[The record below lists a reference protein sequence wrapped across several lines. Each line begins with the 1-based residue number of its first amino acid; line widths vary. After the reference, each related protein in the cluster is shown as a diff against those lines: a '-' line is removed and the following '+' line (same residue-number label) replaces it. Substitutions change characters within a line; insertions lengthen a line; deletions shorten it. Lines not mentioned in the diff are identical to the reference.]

1 MDTHPGYSRIVLGAV
16 ASIRKFLAAVPGSI
30 KNHLNIE
37 ELARI
42 SIAALTAGGGF
53 FGVLQAVV
61 TGASTIF
68 LSPGD
73 AALAV
78 ALLTVVLEA
87 PPAARAWHARRAGRV
102 GPERPIRG
110 RDAEGSRGGSSPIR
124 SAHPPLRRPSA
135 SHGRGADSRKRSDP
149 AEEIEVA
156 PTLWYGRDARPCR
169 ADPAPMRG
177 RPDGGGGKNAVAT
190 FEKPSQKVPP
200 DLLPVIRASGVL
212 SDRQFEDLRAKVL
225 RGDLPGDPTALA
237 ERLVREKV
245 LTEYQA
251 RRLLGGKSH
260 GLVVGRYAILD
271 RIGSGSMGRV
281 YKAHHLMMD
290 RVVALKIIAPEI
302 ATNERVV
309 ARFQREMKLVGR
321 LDHPNVVRAFDAD
334 QINKILYIV
343 MEYVPGESL
352 GHRARKGPIPPPEMI
367 NYAAQAARGLAHAHE
382 QGIVHRD
389 IKPSNLLL
397 TDDQRIKVLDLGLGV
412 LMEADEHTSFAT
424 ADGIAVGTIDYMS
437 PEQACGRDVDGRSDL
452 FSLGC
457 AMYHLMSGRMPFP
470 GETPIDRLGRRI
482 GGKPVPITDV
492 MPDLP
497 PSLVEVMDRLMAH
510 KPSDRYQDA
519 NEAAEAL
526 EALLRPRSKPAAPS
540 QRKAGSDVAPSP
552 VAAEAPA
559 SPTDAYS
566 VVTVRPDYPAWFRPM
581 AELAERNAVAALLA
595 VLGGL
600 AITFGLGFATGLI
613 LK

>member
-1 MDTHPGYSRIVLGAV
+1 
-16 ASIRKFLAAVPGSI
+16 
-30 KNHLNIE
+30 
-37 ELARI
+37 
-42 SIAALTAGGGF
+42 
-53 FGVLQAVV
+53 
-61 TGASTIF
+61 
-68 LSPGD
+68 
-73 AALAV
+73 
-78 ALLTVVLEA
+78 
-87 PPAARAWHARRAGRV
+87 
-102 GPERPIRG
+102 
-110 RDAEGSRGGSSPIR
+110 
-124 SAHPPLRRPSA
+124 
-135 SHGRGADSRKRSDP
+135 
-149 AEEIEVA
+149 
-156 PTLWYGRDARPCR
+156 
-169 ADPAPMRG
+169 
-177 RPDGGGGKNAVAT
+177 VAT
-190 FEKPSQKVPP
+190 FEKPSQRVPP

-281 YKAHHLMMD
+281 YKAHHVMMD

-334 QINKILYIV
+334 QINKVLYIV
-343 MEYVPGESL
+343 MEYVSGESL
-352 GHRARKGPIPPPEMI
+352 GHRARKGPIPTHEMI

-389 IKPSNLLL
+389 VKPSNLLL
-397 TDDQRIKVLDLGLGV
+397 GDDQRVKVLDLGLGV

-457 AMYHLMSGRMPFP
+457 SMYHLMSGRMPFP
-470 GETPIDRLGRRI
+470 GETPIDRLGKRI
-482 GGKPVPITDV
+482 SGKPVPVTDV
-492 MPDLP
+492 MPNLMP
-497 PSLVEVMDRLMAH
+497 GLVEVMDRLMAH

-519 NEAAEAL
+519 NEAADAL
-526 EALLRPRSKPAAPS
+526 EALLRPRSKPAAS
-540 QRKAGSDVAPSP
+540 QRKAGPDDAPEP
-552 VAAEAPA
+552 VAAEPSSAL
-559 SPTDAYS
+559 TDSYS
-566 VVTVRPDYPAWFRPM
+566 VVTVRPDYPAWFLPM
-581 AELAERNAVAALLA
+581 AELAERNGVAALLA